1 MVQIENDQQV
11 TFHFTNSLIKNT
23 IVIDILQWNLICSRK
38 GITSSIT
45 TIQMVGVLVGGLVVG
60 QFADYFGR
68 KPALF
73 LSLLLLTVTNI
84 TAAFSVSWEMFAV
97 LRFFIGM
104 PCGMLLTVY
113 NVWLY
118 EFLDV
123 SKRAVV
129 AGLPS
134 FSAIFAFVC
143 WMLPNWKYLHIV
155 SSVSAAPL
163 LLTWW

>member
-1 MVQIENDQQV
+1 MFVI
-11 TFHFTNSLIKNT
+11 FFILNT
-23 IVIDILQWNLICSRK
+23 IIYSMLQWNLVCNKK
-38 GITSSIT
+38 GIPSSIT
-45 TIQMVGVLVGGLVVG
+45 TIQMGGVLAGGLIVG

-73 LSLLLLTVTNI
+73 LSLLLITATNI
-84 TAAFSVSWEMFAV
+84 SAYFSVSWEMFAA
-97 LRFFIGM
+97 LRFFMGIS
-104 PCGMLLTVY
+104 CGMLLTVY

-134 FSAIFAFVC
+134 WTLFASIFAFVC
-143 WMLPNWKYLHIV
+143 WMLPNWKYLHIA
-155 SSVSAAPL
+155 SAVSAAPL